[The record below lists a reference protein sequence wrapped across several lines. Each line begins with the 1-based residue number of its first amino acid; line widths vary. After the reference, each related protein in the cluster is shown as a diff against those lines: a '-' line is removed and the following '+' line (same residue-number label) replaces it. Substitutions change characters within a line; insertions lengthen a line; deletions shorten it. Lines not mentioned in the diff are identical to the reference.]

1 MDEHQPEVVLF
12 WHRRDLRL
20 MDNHGLHAALQRGLP
35 VVPIFIFDSQIL
47 DELEDPLDR
56 RVEFIHNALEE
67 LQALLVARGSTLD
80 VRIGK
85 PEMVWQQLA
94 EEYRISAVY
103 ANRDD
108 EPYAV
113 KRDRAVT
120 LLLAAKQIDFHLCKD
135 QTIFNAQEVVKDDG
149 KPYTVFTPFRNRW
162 RNRLE
167 SHHYAQLPSESTG
180 HFLEQNAK
188 PIPSLAEIGFRPG
201 QMPFPE
207 RKIRPEI
214 IEKYHLQRNLPAVE
228 GTSRLGVHL
237 RFGTVSIRS
246 CVEAAIQMNETWLD
260 ELIWREFFMQILA
273 WFPRVVEQPFKEQY
287 AAIPWINDE
296 NQFDAWCQGQT
307 GYPIVDAG
315 MRELNQTG
323 FMHNRVRMIAA
334 SFLAKHLLID
344 WLWGERYFAAKLL
357 DYDLAANNGN
367 WQWAAGC
374 GCDAAPYFR
383 VFNPLLQ
390 AQKFDPQGSYIKKWI
405 PELDTP
411 DYPPPIVEHRIGR
424 QRAIDTYRAAL
435 ASVAR

>member
-149 KPYTVFTPFRNRW
+149 KPYTVFTPFRNR
-162 RNRLE
+162 
-167 SHHYAQLPSESTG
+167 
-180 HFLEQNAK
+180 
-188 PIPSLAEIGFRPG
+188 
-201 QMPFPE
+201 
-207 RKIRPEI
+207 
-214 IEKYHLQRNLPAVE
+214 
-228 GTSRLGVHL
+228 
-237 RFGTVSIRS
+237 
-246 CVEAAIQMNETWLD
+246 
-260 ELIWREFFMQILA
+260 
-273 WFPRVVEQPFKEQY
+273 
-287 AAIPWINDE
+287 
-296 NQFDAWCQGQT
+296 
-307 GYPIVDAG
+307 
-315 MRELNQTG
+315 
-323 FMHNRVRMIAA
+323 
-334 SFLAKHLLID
+334 
-344 WLWGERYFAAKLL
+344 
-357 DYDLAANNGN
+357 
-367 WQWAAGC
+367 
-374 GCDAAPYFR
+374 
-383 VFNPLLQ
+383 
-390 AQKFDPQGSYIKKWI
+390 
-405 PELDTP
+405 
-411 DYPPPIVEHRIGR
+411 
-424 QRAIDTYRAAL
+424 
-435 ASVAR
+435 